1 MIEFSQL
8 LTVVCSS
15 VNYSGD
21 GGAFRMVRQ
30 KDTGAVEPVSLATTL
45 ARLGPF
51 VKPILPRL
59 FCGFLC
65 ALGAGIVALVIP
77 QVLAQLVNNV
87 LDKDGSS
94 HEIWI
99 AMAIVAGLGFLEA
112 LLIYLRRQ
120 FVLNP
125 AAGLEAQMRIR
136 FYKHLQRLPISF
148 HERWGSGQLLSR
160 SMSDLSL
167 LRRWLAFGA
176 MMLVVE
182 TVTVITGLVLMFT
195 HSWILALLYLL
206 GAIPISIKAYHF
218 RNNFRAASRLS
229 QDQAGDLAT
238 AVEESVHGIRVI
250 KAFGRGRYVY
260 DGFNAQAKSLQ
271 ETEISKAKTLSSFLM
286 TVVAVPETILGI
298 GLIIGISMVA
308 SDQLS
313 VGSLAAYFAIAA
325 VIAGPVEGMG
335 MLLGMTLSTKT
346 ALDRHFE
353 VMDAANDIVSP
364 EDAQSPSSRN
374 GEVHLDHVR
383 FAYPDDSGRS
393 RPILADIDL
402 LIRSGETM
410 ALVGITGSGKSTLLN
425 LIPRLHD
432 VDAGTVKVHGK
443 DVREWDLEE
452 LRTDIAVA
460 FEDTTLFS
468 STIREN
474 VLLGA
479 PESYSAQ
486 QLEELLT
493 ESLDVAQAHFAYDL
507 PNGVDTLI
515 GEEGLSLSG
524 GQRQRIALARAIA
537 AKPRVLVLDDPLSAL
552 DVRTEE
558 AVTSKLREVL
568 KGTTTLVVA
577 HRPSTVMLADRVA
590 LLRDGHIDAVGSHA
604 HLLST
609 NEHYRYVIASL
620 DEDDAPI
627 QEEVTR

>member
-1 MIEFSQL
+1 MRGTVAQAQPNGSNDPVP
-8 LTVVCSS
+8 LT
-15 VNYSGD
+15 
-21 GGAFRMVRQ
+21 ATLKR
-30 KDTGAVEPVSLATTL
+30 LA
-45 ARLGPF
+45 PF
-51 VKPILPRL
+51 VKPIFPRL

-65 ALGAGIVALVIP
+65 ALGAGIVALAIP
-77 QVLAQLVNNV
+77 QVLAWLVNVV
-87 LDKDGSS
+87 LQRDGAAS
-94 HEIWI
+94 EVWI
-99 AMAIVAGLGFLEA
+99 SVGIIAALGFVEA
-112 LLIYLRRQ
+112 LLIFLRRQ

-136 FYKHLQRLPISF
+136 FYKHLQRLPVAF

-182 TVTVITGLVLMFT
+182 TVTVVTGLVLMFT
-195 HSWILALLYLL
+195 HSWILGLLYLL
-206 GAIPISIKAYHF
+206 GSIPIAIKAYRF
-218 RNNFRAASRLS
+218 RNDYRAASRRS

-250 KAFGRGRYVY
+250 KAFGRGPHVY
-260 DGFNAQAKSLQ
+260 EGFNAQAKSLQ
-271 ETEISKAKTLSSFLM
+271 ETEITKAKTLASFLL

-298 GLIIGISMVA
+298 GLVIGLAQVA
-308 SDQLS
+308 NGTLS
-313 VGSLAAYFAIAA
+313 VGSLVAYFAIAA

-353 VMDAANDIVSP
+353 VMDSINDIASP
-364 EDAQSPSSRN
+364 AQPQIPAERDGSVKL
-374 GEVHLDHVR
+374 EHVR
-383 FAYPDDSGRS
+383 FAYPDTAGTH
-393 RPILADIDL
+393 RPILADINL
-402 LIRSGETM
+402 EIRPGETM

-425 LIPRLHD
+425 MVPRLHEAT
-432 VDAGTVKVHGK
+432 AGKVLVHGQDVK
-443 DVREWDLEE
+443 DWDLEQ
-452 LRTDIAVA
+452 LRAEIAVA

-468 STIREN
+468 TSIRGN

-479 PESYSAQ
+479 PEHLDERQREA
-486 QLEELLT
+486 LLA
-493 ESLDVAQAHFAYDL
+493 EALDVAQAQFAYAL
-507 PNGVDTLI
+507 PDGVDTLI

-537 AKPRVLVLDDPLSAL
+537 ARPSVLVLDDPLSAL

-558 AVTSKLREVL
+558 LVTERLRDVL
-568 KGTTTLVVA
+568 AGTTTLIVA

-590 LLRDGHIDAVGSHA
+590 LLRDGRIDAVGSHT

-609 NEHYRYVIASL
+609 NEHYRFVIASL
-620 DEDDAPI
+620 DD
-627 QEEVTR
+627 EEQPATSEVSR

>member
-1 MIEFSQL
+1 MRGTVAQAQPNGSNDPVP
-8 LTVVCSS
+8 LT
-15 VNYSGD
+15 
-21 GGAFRMVRQ
+21 ATLKR
-30 KDTGAVEPVSLATTL
+30 LA
-45 ARLGPF
+45 PF
-51 VKPILPRL
+51 VKPIFPRL

-65 ALGAGIVALVIP
+65 ALGAGIVALAIP
-77 QVLAQLVNNV
+77 QVLAWLVNVV
-87 LDKDGSS
+87 LQRDGAAS
-94 HEIWI
+94 EVWI
-99 AMAIVAGLGFLEA
+99 SVGIIAALGFVEA
-112 LLIYLRRQ
+112 LLIFLRRQ

-136 FYKHLQRLPISF
+136 FYKHLQRLPVAF

-195 HSWILALLYLL
+195 HSWILGLLYLL
-206 GAIPISIKAYHF
+206 GSIPIAIKAYRF
-218 RNNFRAASRLS
+218 RNDYRAASRRS

-250 KAFGRGRYVY
+250 KAFGRGPHVY
-260 DGFNAQAKSLQ
+260 EGFNAQAKSLQ
-271 ETEISKAKTLSSFLM
+271 ETEITKAKTLASFLL

-298 GLIIGISMVA
+298 GLVIGLAQVA
-308 SDQLS
+308 NGTLS
-313 VGSLAAYFAIAA
+313 VGSLVAYFAIAA

-353 VMDAANDIVSP
+353 VMDSINDIASP
-364 EDAQSPSSRN
+364 AQPQIPAERDGSVKL
-374 GEVHLDHVR
+374 EHVR
-383 FAYPDDSGRS
+383 FAYPDTAGTH
-393 RPILADIDL
+393 RPILADINL
-402 LIRSGETM
+402 EIRPGETM

-425 LIPRLHD
+425 LVPRLHEAT
-432 VDAGTVKVHGK
+432 AGKVLVHGQDVK
-443 DVREWDLEE
+443 DWDLEQ
-452 LRTDIAVA
+452 LRAEIAVA

-468 STIREN
+468 TSIRGN

-479 PESYSAQ
+479 PEHLDERQREA
-486 QLEELLT
+486 LLA
-493 ESLDVAQAHFAYDL
+493 EALDVAQAQFAYAL
-507 PNGVDTLI
+507 PDGVDTLI

-537 AKPRVLVLDDPLSAL
+537 ARPSVLVLDDPLSAL

-558 AVTSKLREVL
+558 LVTERLRDVL
-568 KGTTTLVVA
+568 AGTTTLIVA

-590 LLRDGHIDAVGSHA
+590 LLRDGRIDAVGSHT

-609 NEHYRYVIASL
+609 NEHYRFVIASL
-620 DEDDAPI
+620 DDEDQTATA
-627 QEEVTR
+627 EVSR

>member
-1 MIEFSQL
+1 MIFF
-8 LTVVCSS
+8 
-15 VNYSGD
+15 GD
-21 GGAFRMVRQ
+21 GGVKRMAREHN
-30 KDTGAVEPVSLATTL
+30 AEPADAVSLTTTL
-45 ARLGPF
+45 KRLGPF
-51 VKPILPRL
+51 VRPILPRL
-59 FCGFLC
+59 IGGFFC
-65 ALGAGIVALVIP
+65 ALGAGIVALAIP
-77 QVLAQLVNNV
+77 QVLAWLVNNV

-94 HEIWI
+94 TQIWI
-99 AMAIVAGLGFLEA
+99 AMAIVGGLGLLEA
-112 LLIYLRRQ
+112 LFIFLRRQ

-136 FYKHLQRLPISF
+136 FYKHLQRLPVAF

-176 MMLVVE
+176 MMLVVD
-182 TVTVITGLVLMFT
+182 TVTVITGLALMFF
-195 HSWILALLYLL
+195 HSWILGLLYLL
-206 GAIPISIKAYHF
+206 GAIPIAIKAYQF
-218 RNNFRAASRLS
+218 RNNYRAASRLS

-260 DGFNAQAKSLQ
+260 EGFSAQAKSLQ
-271 ETEISKAKTLSSFLM
+271 QTEISKAKTLAGFLM
-286 TVVAVPETILGI
+286 TVVAIPETILGI
-298 GLIIGISMVA
+298 GLLIGISMVA
-308 SDQLS
+308 AGSLS
-313 VGSLAAYFAIAA
+313 VGSLVAYFAIAA

-364 EDAQSPSSRN
+364 QKPRTPQERT
-374 GEVHLDHVR
+374 GEVQLKHVR
-383 FAYPDDSGRS
+383 FAYPDDSGRG
-393 RPILADIDL
+393 RPVLADIDFT
-402 LIRSGETM
+402 IRPGETM

-425 LIPRLHD
+425 LVPRLHD
-432 VDAGTVKVHGK
+432 VSAGQVLVHGQ
-443 DVREWDLEE
+443 DVRDWDLEK
-452 LRTDIAVA
+452 LRQEIAVA

-468 STIREN
+468 NSVREN

-479 PESYSAQ
+479 PAELNSAQ
-486 QLEELLT
+486 REELLAQA
-493 ESLDVAQAHFAYDL
+493 LDVAQAQFAYQL
-507 PNGVDTLI
+507 PQGVQTLI

-524 GQRQRIALARAIA
+524 GQRQRLALARAIA
-537 AKPRVLVLDDPLSAL
+537 AQPRILVLDDPLSAL

-558 AVTSKLREVL
+558 AVTTKLREVL
-568 KGTTTLVVA
+568 RGTTTLVVA

-590 LLRDGHIDAVGSHA
+590 LLRDGRIDAIGSHT

-620 DEDDAPI
+620 DDEAPI
-627 QEEVTR
+627 NEEISR

>member
-1 MIEFSQL
+1 MAQAQPNGSNDPVP
-8 LTVVCSS
+8 LT
-15 VNYSGD
+15 
-21 GGAFRMVRQ
+21 ATLKR
-30 KDTGAVEPVSLATTL
+30 LA
-45 ARLGPF
+45 PF
-51 VKPILPRL
+51 VKPIFPRL

-65 ALGAGIVALVIP
+65 ALGAGIVALAIP
-77 QVLAQLVNNV
+77 QVLAWLVNVV
-87 LDKDGSS
+87 LQRDGAAS
-94 HEIWI
+94 EVWI
-99 AMAIVAGLGFLEA
+99 SVGIIAALGFVEA
-112 LLIYLRRQ
+112 LLIFLRRQ

-136 FYKHLQRLPISF
+136 FYKHLQRLPVAF

-182 TVTVITGLVLMFT
+182 TVTVVTGLVLMFT
-195 HSWILALLYLL
+195 HSWILGLLYLL
-206 GAIPISIKAYHF
+206 GSIPIAIKAYRF
-218 RNNFRAASRLS
+218 RNDYRAASRRS

-250 KAFGRGRYVY
+250 KAFGRGPHVY
-260 DGFNAQAKSLQ
+260 EGFNAQAKSLQ
-271 ETEISKAKTLSSFLM
+271 ETEITKAKTLASFLL

-298 GLIIGISMVA
+298 GLVIGLAQVA
-308 SDQLS
+308 NGTLS
-313 VGSLAAYFAIAA
+313 VGSLVAYFAIAA

-353 VMDAANDIVSP
+353 VMDSINDIASP
-364 EDAQSPSSRN
+364 AQPQIPAERDGSMKL
-374 GEVHLDHVR
+374 EHVR
-383 FAYPDDSGRS
+383 FAYPDTAGTH
-393 RPILADIDL
+393 RPILADINL
-402 LIRSGETM
+402 EIRPGETM

-425 LIPRLHD
+425 LVPRLHEAT
-432 VDAGTVKVHGK
+432 AGKVLVHGQDVK
-443 DVREWDLEE
+443 DWDLEQ
-452 LRTDIAVA
+452 LRAEIAVA

-468 STIREN
+468 TSIRGN

-479 PESYSAQ
+479 PEHLDERQREA
-486 QLEELLT
+486 LLA
-493 ESLDVAQAHFAYDL
+493 EALDVAQAQFAYAL
-507 PNGVDTLI
+507 PDGVDTLI

-537 AKPRVLVLDDPLSAL
+537 ARPSVLVLDDPLSAL

-558 AVTSKLREVL
+558 LVTERLRDVL
-568 KGTTTLVVA
+568 AGTTTLIVA

-590 LLRDGHIDAVGSHA
+590 LLRDGRIDAVGSHT

-609 NEHYRYVIASL
+609 NEHYRFVIASL
-620 DEDDAPI
+620 DD
-627 QEEVTR
+627 EEQPATSEVSR

>member
-1 MIEFSQL
+1 M
-8 LTVVCSS
+8 
-15 VNYSGD
+15 
-21 GGAFRMVRQ
+21 ARQ
-30 KDTGAVEPVSLATTL
+30 QNSEAAEAVSLTTTL
-45 ARLGPF
+45 KRLGPF
-51 VKPILPRL
+51 VRPILPRL
-59 FCGFLC
+59 IGGFLC

-77 QVLAQLVNNV
+77 QVLAWLVNNV
-87 LDKDGSS
+87 LDSDGTNNA
-94 HEIWI
+94 IWI
-99 AMAIVAGLGFLEA
+99 AMAIVGALGFLEA
-112 LLIYLRRQ
+112 LFIYLRRQ

-136 FYKHLQRLPISF
+136 FYKHLQRLPVAF

-176 MMLVVE
+176 MMLVVD
-182 TVTVITGLVLMFT
+182 TVTVITGLALMFY
-195 HSWILALLYLL
+195 HSWILGLLYLL

-218 RNNFRAASRLS
+218 RNNYRAASRLS

-250 KAFGRGRYVY
+250 KAFGRGPHVY
-260 DGFNAQAKSLQ
+260 AGFNEQAKSLQ
-271 ETEISKAKTLSSFLM
+271 QTEISKAKTLASFLM
-286 TVVAVPETILGI
+286 AVVAIPETILGL
-298 GLIIGISMVA
+298 GVLIGISLVA
-308 SDQLS
+308 GGQLS
-313 VGSLAAYFAIAA
+313 IGSLVAYFAIAA

-353 VMDAANDIVSP
+353 VMDASNDIVSP
-364 EDAQSPSSRN
+364 DQPKSPAERT
-374 GEVHLDHVR
+374 GEVQLKHVR
-383 FAYPDDSGRS
+383 FAYPDASGRG
-393 RPILADIDL
+393 RPILADIEL
-402 LIRSGETM
+402 TIRAGETM

-425 LIPRLHD
+425 LIPRLHE
-432 VDAGTVKVHGK
+432 VSAGQVLVHGQ

-452 LRTDIAVA
+452 LRKEIAVA

-468 STIREN
+468 NSVREN

-479 PESYSAQ
+479 PADYSPAQ
-486 QLEELLT
+486 REELLAQ
-493 ESLDVAQAHFAYDL
+493 SLDVAQAHFAYQL
-507 PNGVDTLI
+507 PQGVDTLI

-524 GQRQRIALARAIA
+524 GQRQRLALARAIA
-537 AKPRVLVLDDPLSAL
+537 ARPRILVLDDPLSAL

-558 AVTSKLREVL
+558 AVTTKLREVL
-568 KGTTTLVVA
+568 GGTTTLVVA

-590 LLRDGHIDAVGSHA
+590 LLRDGRIDAIGSHT

-620 DEDDAPI
+620 DDEAPMS
-627 QEEVTR
+627 EEVAR

>member
-1 MIEFSQL
+1 MRGTVAQAQPNGSNDPVP
-8 LTVVCSS
+8 LT
-15 VNYSGD
+15 
-21 GGAFRMVRQ
+21 ATLKR
-30 KDTGAVEPVSLATTL
+30 LA
-45 ARLGPF
+45 PF
-51 VKPILPRL
+51 VKPIFPRL

-65 ALGAGIVALVIP
+65 ALGAGIVALAIP
-77 QVLAQLVNNV
+77 QVLAWLVNVV
-87 LDKDGSS
+87 LQRDGAAS
-94 HEIWI
+94 EVWI
-99 AMAIVAGLGFLEA
+99 SVGIIAALGFVEA
-112 LLIYLRRQ
+112 LLIFLRRQ

-136 FYKHLQRLPISF
+136 FYKHLQRLPVAF

-182 TVTVITGLVLMFT
+182 TVTVVTGLVLMFT
-195 HSWILALLYLL
+195 HSWILGLLYLL
-206 GAIPISIKAYHF
+206 GSIPIAIKAYRF
-218 RNNFRAASRLS
+218 RNDYRAASRRS

-250 KAFGRGRYVY
+250 KAFGRGPHVY
-260 DGFNAQAKSLQ
+260 EGFNAQAKSLQ
-271 ETEISKAKTLSSFLM
+271 ETEITKAKTLASFLL

-298 GLIIGISMVA
+298 GLVIGLAQVA
-308 SDQLS
+308 NGTLS
-313 VGSLAAYFAIAA
+313 VGSLVAYFAIAA

-353 VMDAANDIVSP
+353 VMDSINDIASP
-364 EDAQSPSSRN
+364 AQPQIPAERDGSVKL
-374 GEVHLDHVR
+374 EHVR
-383 FAYPDDSGRS
+383 FAYPDTAGTH
-393 RPILADIDL
+393 RPILADINL
-402 LIRSGETM
+402 EIRPGETM

-425 LIPRLHD
+425 LVPRLHEAT
-432 VDAGTVKVHGK
+432 AGKVLVHGQDVK
-443 DVREWDLEE
+443 DWDLEQ
-452 LRTDIAVA
+452 LRAEIAVA

-468 STIREN
+468 TSIRGN

-479 PESYSAQ
+479 PEHLDERQREA
-486 QLEELLT
+486 LLA
-493 ESLDVAQAHFAYDL
+493 EALDVAQAQFAYAL
-507 PNGVDTLI
+507 PDGVDTLI

-537 AKPRVLVLDDPLSAL
+537 ARPSVLVLDDPLSAL

-558 AVTSKLREVL
+558 LVTERLREVL
-568 KGTTTLVVA
+568 AGTTTLIVA

-590 LLRDGHIDAVGSHA
+590 LLRDGRIDAVGSHT

-609 NEHYRYVIASL
+609 NEHYRFVIASL
-620 DEDDAPI
+620 DD
-627 QEEVTR
+627 EEQPATSEVSR